1 MIKRRTFWIG
11 ILAAF
16 VVGFLYGWFS
26 IWATYTALEQA
37 HREREAELK
46 TIKEIIYFSED
57 ILRQREEDLEW
68 NLQSMRPVPEWVAK
82 PKGSDNE

>member
-11 ILAAF
+11 ILVAF

-37 HREREAELK
+37 HREREAELEAVRQ
-46 TIKEIIYFSED
+46 IIFYSYELHSQRKEII
-57 ILRQREEDLEW
+57 EW
-68 NLQSMRPVPEWVAK
+68 NRQAIKAL
-82 PKGSDNE
+82 PKGTKEGE